1 MMRVM
6 QLRKSGVFLIFL
18 AVLTAAVAGLSTV
31 GAGNPSSEVGW
42 AVVQRFVVV
51 FVFAAMGLFI
61 ADKSQINGSIVV
73 TSDDTATTIRDI
85 VNFGILP
92 GLVLGLINY
101 FFFFAYRY
109 SPYVLPRI
117 RNMNS
122 VYDAFILSL
131 DSGLTEE
138 VIYRLFFLSCFL
150 YTFKQLYS
158 RLKPLWP
165 AAVQIIPVALALV
178 LSSILFAL
186 AHRSPYSFTA
196 AFFGGMLLGP
206 IYMKAGVEAAIAA
219 HFAAD
224 FLFFSASY
232 LS

>member
-1 MMRVM
+1 MR
-6 QLRKSGVFLIFL
+6 LRKSGVFLIVL
-18 AVLTAAVAGLSTV
+18 AVLTAAVAGLSTRD
-31 GAGNPSSEVGW
+31 PWEV
-42 AVVQRFVVV
+42 VTRFVVALV
-51 FVFAAMGLFI
+51 FGAMGLFI
-61 ADKSQINGSIVV
+61 ADKSQIHGSLIV
-73 TSDDTATTIRDI
+73 SSEDTPTTIRDI
-85 VNFGILP
+85 VNFGLLP

-101 FFFFAYRY
+101 LFFFAYRY
-109 SPYVLPRI
+109 SPYVVPQI
-117 RNMNS
+117 RNMDS

-158 RLKPLWP
+158 RMKTVWP
-165 AAVQIIPVALALV
+165 SAVQIIPVALSLV
-178 LSSILFAL
+178 LSSLLFAL

-206 IYMKAGVEAAIAA
+206 IYMKGGVEAAIAA

>member
-1 MMRVM
+1 MMTIM
-6 QLRKSGVFLIFL
+6 ELRKSGVFLIVL
-18 AVLTAAVAGLSTV
+18 ALLTASVAGLSTRE
-31 GAGNPSSEVGW
+31 AW
-42 AVVQRFVVV
+42 AVVERFVVT

-61 ADKSQINGSIVV
+61 ADKSQIPGSLVV
-73 TSDDTATTIRDI
+73 ASEDSPSAIRDLF
-85 VNFGILP
+85 NFGVLP

-109 SPYVLPRI
+109 SPYVVPRI

-131 DSGLTEE
+131 DSALTEE
-138 VIYRLFFLSCFL
+138 VIFRLFFLSCFL
-150 YTFKQLYS
+150 YTLKQLYS
-158 RLKPLWP
+158 RIKPLWP
-165 AAVQIIPVALALV
+165 GAVKVIPVALALV
-178 LSSILFAL
+178 LSSLLFAL

-196 AFFGGMLLGP
+196 AFFGGMLLGA
-206 IYMKAGVEAAIAA
+206 IYLKAGVEAGIAA

-224 FLFFSASY
+224 FLFFSAAY

>member
-1 MMRVM
+1 MMSGM
-6 QLRKSGVFLIFL
+6 QLRKSGVFLMAL
-18 AVLTAAVAGLSTV
+18 ALLTATVAALSALADGVRGAALLWSGIERFVLT
-31 GAGNPSSEVGW
+31 
-42 AVVQRFVVV
+42 

-61 ADKSQINGSIVV
+61 ADKSEIRGSAIVA
-73 TSDDTATTIRDI
+73 SDDAASTIRDI
-85 VNFGILP
+85 VNFGLLP

-109 SPYVLPRI
+109 SPYVVPRI
-117 RNMNS
+117 RNMDS

-138 VIYRLFFLSCFL
+138 VIYRLFFLSCIL
-150 YTFKQLYS
+150 YAFKQLY
-158 RLKPLWP
+158 RRVKHVWP
-165 AAVQIIPVALALV
+165 SAVQVIPLALALV
-178 LSSILFAL
+178 LSSLLFAL
-186 AHRSPYSFTA
+186 AHRSPFSFTA

-206 IYMKAGVEAAIAA
+206 MYLKSGVEAAILA

-224 FLFFSASY
+224 FLFFSAAY

>member
-1 MMRVM
+1 MMSVM
-6 QLRKSGVFLIFL
+6 RLRKSGVFLIVL
-18 AVLTAAVAGLSTV
+18 ALLTAAVAGLSTMD
-31 GAGNPSSEVGW
+31 GW
-42 AVVQRFVVV
+42 AIIERFVVILV
-51 FVFAAMGLFI
+51 FGAMGLFI
-61 ADKSQINGSIVV
+61 ADRSQIQGSLVLASEDAAS
-73 TSDDTATTIRDI
+73 TFRD
-85 VNFGILP
+85 VFNFGILP

-109 SPYVLPRI
+109 SPYVVPRI
-117 RNMNS
+117 RNMDS

-158 RLKPLWP
+158 RMKPLWP
-165 AAVQIIPVALALV
+165 GAVKIIPVALALV
-178 LSSILFAL
+178 LSSLLFAL

-206 IYMKAGVEAAIAA
+206 IYLKSGVEAAIAA